1 MGVKAEHGAK
11 KLFFEVDLDAT
22 GSSKGLLQR
31 GLTQKLNFR

>member
-11 KLFFEVDLDAT
+11 RLFFEVDLGAKV
-22 GSSKGLLQR
+22 SSKGLLQS